1 MKKYISLFLFILL
14 TSSLTAQVKQ
24 GFTVPKNAKIGL
36 SLSGGGAKGFAHIG
50 VLKVLDSLGVKVDY
64 ISGTSM
70 GAIVGG
76 LYASGYTGKEI
87 EKIVMDTDFYSLIAN
102 EKTRQETSFFNKSV
116 DKYILTIP
124 VKNGKINVLP
134 KAISTGQ
141 KNIYMLKELFKNVST
156 ITDFSKLPIPFMC
169 VATNLESG
177 EMKIFESGD
186 LVSSIMASSAFPS
199 LMDPVKIGDSL
210 YIDGAM
216 TVNYPSQPLKEK
228 GIDIVIGVDL
238 SQGLSSRK
246 DLQSAISILNQ
257 VIDFGIQ
264 KETKNQYNYTDIN
277 IHPNL
282 DGTSATSYDAKKAIL
297 DSGFV
302 EANKYIEP
310 LSLLPKKKIMSLRA
324 PMSNI
329 YSNVYKIDS
338 LILENDHIFRR
349 NYVLGKMNLKIPS
362 LQTYG
367 GINKMI
373 DKLYATN
380 NYRLI
385 NYDIIQQDN
394 KNLLKLDVTEDDTR
408 FFLKFGLHYD
418 EIFKTGLLLNAT
430 AKRLL
435 FRNST
440 VSLDLI
446 VGDQPRYYFNY
457 FIDNGYIPGLGVY
470 ASGMSLD
477 LKDDAANIYEKWNWF
492 RTEVFVQSIWR
503 DKYAV
508 GVGISSDYFE
518 SKLTGEAGYG
528 NPENYMNAYAF
539 IKSDTQDDRSF
550 PTKGFFLDAEGKL
563 LDIFKKFDNGKTF
576 QAKIT
581 THLNFPLLTWL
592 TYRVSLFGG
601 ITIGEN
607 LSPYYRYRMG
617 GIFGQNLGNFVNF
630 QGYQFGQSIAQN
642 ILTTTSTAQF
652 RLSKNFYADANF
664 SFANLFDDLSVDEI
678 LHVSD
683 SSAGVTAGY
692 KSPFGQIKVNYSHS
706 LKINK
711 GMFSVILG
719 HWF

>member
-1 MKKYISLFLFILL
+1 MTVASN
-14 TSSLTAQVKQ
+14 AQIKD
-24 GFTVPKNAKIGL
+24 GFTIPKNPRIGL

-87 EKIVMDTDFYSLIAN
+87 EQIVMDTDFYSLIAN

-116 DKYILTIP
+116 DKYILTVPI
-124 VKNGKINVLP
+124 KDGKINVLP

-177 EMKIFESGD
+177 KMKLFENGD

-199 LMDPVKIGDSL
+199 LMDPVKINDSL

-216 TVNYPSQPLKEK
+216 TINYPSKPLKDK

-264 KETKNQYNYTDIN
+264 KETKNQYNFTDIN

-282 DGTSATSYDAKKAIL
+282 DGTGATSYDAKKAIL
-297 DSGFV
+297 DSGYV
-302 EANKYIEP
+302 EAQKYAQT
-310 LSLLPKKKIMSLRA
+310 LSLLPKREDILLRA
-324 PMSNI
+324 PMSSV

-338 LILENDHIFRR
+338 LILENDHIFRK

-385 NYDIIQQDN
+385 NYDIVQGND
-394 KNLLKLDVTEDDTR
+394 KNYLKLDVTEDDTR

-440 VSLDLI
+440 VSVDI
-446 VGDQPRYYFNY
+446 VVGDQPRYYFNY

-477 LKDDAANIYEKWNWF
+477 LKDEAGNIFEKWNWF
-492 RTEVFVQSIWR
+492 RSEVFLQSIWR

-508 GVGISSDYFE
+508 GAGISSDYFD
-518 SKLTGEAGYG
+518 SKITGTTGY
-528 NPENYMNAYAF
+528 NNSQNFLNAYAF

-550 PTKGFFLDAEGKL
+550 PTRGLFLSAEGKL
-563 LDIFKKFDNGKTF
+563 LDILNKFDDGRILQF
-576 QAKIT
+576 KIDT
-581 THLNFPLLTWL
+581 QLNFPVTNWL
-592 TYRVSLFGG
+592 TYRLGLFGG
-601 ITIGEN
+601 FTIGDN
-607 LSPYYRYRMG
+607 LSPYYNYRMG
-617 GIFGQNLGNFVNF
+617 GIFDQNLGNFVTF
-630 QGYQFGQSIAQN
+630 QGYQFGQTVAQN
-642 ILTTTSTAQF
+642 ILISSSTAQF
-652 RLSKNFYADANF
+652 RLSKNFFADANF
-664 SFANLFDDLSVDEI
+664 SFANLFDDLNVDDI

-683 SSAGVTAGY
+683 SSAGLTAGY

-706 LKINK
+706 LKINR